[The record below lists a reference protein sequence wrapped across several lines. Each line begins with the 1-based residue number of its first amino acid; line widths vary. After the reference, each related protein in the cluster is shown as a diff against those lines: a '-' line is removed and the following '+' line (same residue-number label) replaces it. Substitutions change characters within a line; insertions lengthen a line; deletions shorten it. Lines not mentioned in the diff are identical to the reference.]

1 MSAQGGTI
9 RAPLHV
15 PVRPVVAIVT
25 AAAAVALMFGAI
37 QATRELAPNVATV
50 TQLDWSPTTGH
61 PAVRDRFGNE
71 ESDADRDRPFDS
83 IIKRYS

>member
-25 AAAAVALMFGAI
+25 AAAAVALTFGAV
-37 QATRELAPNVATV
+37 QAAREPAPNAATV
-50 TQLDWSPTTGH
+50 TRLDWSPTTGH
-61 PAVRDRFGNE
+61 PAIRDRFGT
-71 ESDADRDRPFDS
+71 DDRPFDS